1 MMKIITPKIIVY
13 LLLSMPSFL
22 QAQQKLD
29 TVFYNMFWKETK
41 VKDSIEYYRI
51 ATKVKNEFQVN
62 DYYINNQLQMSGT
75 FSSLDNENRN
85 GHFKFYAK
93 SGELSSEGIYRNN
106 LKQGIWKDY
115 KNGQIWVSSIYEDD
129 SLNGEFLVFHPNG
142 KIKRNDIYRKG
153 ELKVGLCYDKNGN
166 DTTYFP
172 FKEYAQFAG
181 GEEKMYNFIDETIEY
196 PMKALNKK
204 IEGRVIIRFYV
215 DTNGKVKEPIILS
228 NTPDI
233 LNKSAL
239 KCIKSMPDFIPA
251 SEDGQKIP
259 TYFVLPI
266 VFKLD

>member
-1 MMKIITPKIIVY
+1 MKIITKKIIVC
-13 LLLSMPSFL
+13 LLFSMPSFL
-22 QAQQKLD
+22 MAQQKLD

-51 ATKVKNEFQVN
+51 AIKIKKEFIVN
-62 DYYINNQLQMSGT
+62 DYYYSNNKLQMSGT
-75 FSSLDNENRN
+75 FNSLDKEDRN
-85 GHFKFYAK
+85 GLFKFYEK
-93 SGELSSEGIYRNN
+93 SGELSSEGIYVNN
-106 LKQGIWKDY
+106 LKQGEWKEYNND
-115 KNGQIWVSSIYEDD
+115 KLWVSSNYQND
-129 SLNGEFLVFHPNG
+129 SLHGEFLVFHPNG
-142 KIKRNDIYRKG
+142 KVKRNDIFRMG
-153 ELKVGLCYDKNGN
+153 ELIVGLCYDKNGN

-172 FKEYAQFAG
+172 FREDAQFIG
-181 GEEKMYNFIDETIEY
+181 GEEEMYNFIDETIEY
-196 PMKALNKK
+196 PVKALNKK
-204 IEGRVIIRFYV
+204 IEGRVIIRFYI

-239 KCIKSMPDFIPA
+239 KCIKLMPDFMPA